1 LADSVASR
9 VRLDI
14 QQIDQLFSTYQ
25 ELLDQARQRPPNL
38 IEMTAIA
45 SVLHSFYNGIENIFL
60 SIARGVD
67 HHVPTGDQW
76 HRDLLVQMSREMEN
90 RPLIISIELARA
102 LSNYLGFR
110 HSYRHSYSFILQWTE
125 LQELALQVRDI
136 WSRAKREIFDF
147 LENIKNSPDYEN
159 IDDG

>member
-9 VRLDI
+9 VQLDI

-25 ELLDQARQRPPNL
+25 ELFDQARQRPPNL

-67 HHVPTGDQW
+67 HYFP
-76 HRDLLVQMSREMEN
+76 
-90 RPLIISIELARA
+90 
-102 LSNYLGFR
+102 
-110 HSYRHSYSFILQWTE
+110 
-125 LQELALQVRDI
+125 
-136 WSRAKREIFDF
+136 
-147 LENIKNSPDYEN
+147 
-159 IDDG
+159 